1 MNRSIV
7 PLSDKALVAKVR
19 TGDYRAFELLVRR
32 HEKKIYNL
40 AFRML
45 GNREDAGD
53 ILQEAFLQAFRKLD
67 TFKDEAEFSTWIYRI
82 AVNLCLM
89 KKRKEKGHRVISL
102 EAPVLYQRQK
112 ELKTAIADDWS
123 KEPSANLENKE
134 LKQMLKEAIKELPAE
149 YRAVF
154 LLREAQEL
162 SNEEA
167 AKVLK
172 ISLAAVKSRL
182 HRARLFLRD
191 KLAHYFKEYSTLIK
205 RH

>member
-19 TGDYRAFELLVRR
+19 TGDYRAFELL
-32 HEKKIYNL
+32 
-40 AFRML
+40 L